1 MSTLNSTVD
10 ALRLGDETRDDH
22 ALARAWALLTR
33 SLERRRSR
41 RELVQMD
48 ERMLKDIGLSRAD
61 SIVEGGKHFWQ
72 R

>member
-10 ALRLGDETRDDH
+10 ALRLGDDTRDDH
-22 ALARAWALLTR
+22 ALGRAWTLLGCW
-33 SLERRRSR
+33 LERSRSR

-48 ERMLKDIGLSRAD
+48 ERMLKDIGLSRSD

-72 R
+72 S